1 MIILTGDWNAKVGN
15 DNTDWEHVMGK
26 HGYGTRNERGER
38 LLEFAAEHDLFI
50 CNTRFQQK
58 PRRKWTWASLDGVY
72 KTVIDLVMVQRRPYF
87 KLHGHKHAPTDEI
100 ASTRRF
106 YRGRTET
113 SRTCIPEVVAW
124 CRAMINSNSQLTV
137 KFIFL
142 LIGGSGN
149 FIPSVSCIGFTITVG
164 GTAPICFNGYGVFY
178 RLGSDA
184 ITFVVAAY

>member
-1 MIILTGDWNAKVGN
+1 LA
-15 DNTDWEHVMGK
+15 
-26 HGYGTRNERGER
+26 
-38 LLEFAAEHDLFI
+38 
-50 CNTRFQQK
+50 
-58 PRRKWTWASLDGVY
+58 
-72 KTVIDLVMVQRRPYF
+72 YF

>member
-72 KTVIDLVMVQRRPYF
+72 KTVIDLVMVQRRWRTTSF
-87 KLHGHKHAPTDEI
+87 RK
-100 ASTRRF
+100 TRCF
-106 YRGRTET
+106 SPLLFSDLEACTTTFGG
-113 SRTCIPEVVAW
+113 I
-124 CRAMINSNSQLTV
+124 I
-137 KFIFL
+137 KFF
-142 LIGGSGN
+142 
-149 FIPSVSCIGFTITVG
+149 CTIL
-164 GTAPICFNGYGVFY
+164 PN
-178 RLGSDA
+178 
-184 ITFVVAAY
+184 